1 MLAKV
6 ISGAV
11 LGVDAYLVE
20 VEVDLSAGLP
30 GFTTVGL
37 PDNAVK
43 ESKDRVKAAL
53 KNSGYPYPA
62 KRITVNLAPAD
73 VRKEGSAF
81 DLPVAMGLLAA
92 SGMVPAEDLGNYL
105 LLGELSLDGRLKP
118 VRGVLPIA
126 LAARDNGLAGLIVPQ
141 ENGQEAALVEGLT
154 VLVAEQLPEVVE
166 HFSGGALLPQVT
178 VDLDELFR
186 PPEDDLLDMADVRG
200 QEHVKRALEIA
211 AAGSHN
217 LLMIGPPG
225 AGKTMIARRMP
236 SILPPMTF
244 NEAIETTKVYSVA
257 GLLFDQASLLVT
269 RPFRHPHHTTS
280 EPGLVGGG
288 AIPRPAEVSLAH
300 NGVLFLDELPEFNKP
315 ALENLRQPLEDG
327 EVTIARAAM
336 TVRFPA
342 RFMLVAAMNPCP
354 CGYYGDLGRNCTCT
368 DMMVHRYR
376 SKISGP
382 LLDRIDLH
390 IEVPPVNY
398 RELTSLGGERS
409 KAIRE
414 RVMAARQIQ
423 ADRFRDYP
431 SIYANGQMTARL
443 IEEFCPISDEGHD
456 LLAAAVDRL
465 GLSARAVS
473 RIRKIARTIA
483 DLEGAADIS
492 VTHLS
497 EAIGYRSLDRPLF

>member
-6 ISGAV
+6 TAGAV

-20 VEVDLSAGLP
+20 VEVDISPGLP

-37 PDNAVK
+37 PEGAVK

-92 SGMVPAEDLGNYL
+92 SGLVPQDGLGDYL
-105 LLGELSLDGRLKP
+105 MAGELSLDGRLKA
-118 VRGVLPIA
+118 VRGVLPLA
-126 LAARDNGLAGLIVPQ
+126 LAARDNELAGLIVPR
-141 ENGQEAALVEGLT
+141 ENAEEAALVEGLT
-154 VLVAEQLPEVVE
+154 VLTGDFLPEVVE
-166 HFSGGALLPQVT
+166 HFHGSGGLDRVR
-178 VDLDELFR
+178 VDLAALFDR
-186 PPEDDLLDMADVRG
+186 PRDDFLDLADVRG

-225 AGKTMIARRMP
+225 AGKTMLARRLP

-244 NEAIETTKVYSVA
+244 EEALETTKVFSVA
-257 GLLFDQASLLVT
+257 GLLTDRGVMVT
-269 RPFRHPHHTTS
+269 DRPFRHPHHTTS

-336 TVRFPA
+336 TVKFPA

-354 CGYYGDLGRNCTCT
+354 CGYFGDAGRQCTCT
-368 DMMVHRYR
+368 DLQVHRYR

-390 IEVPPVNY
+390 LEVPPVNY
-398 RELTSLGGERS
+398 RELTGAGGESSAAVRD
-409 KAIRE
+409 
-414 RVMAARQIQ
+414 RVMAAREVQ
-423 ADRFRDYP
+423 AARFAGYDVH
-431 SIYANGQMTARL
+431 ANGQMTARL
-443 IEEFCPISDEGHD
+443 IERHCPVSDEGHD
-456 LLAAAVDRL
+456 LLARAVDRL

>member
-6 ISGAV
+6 TAGAV

-20 VEVDLSAGLP
+20 VEVDISAGLP

-37 PDNAVK
+37 PEGAVK

-92 SGMVPAEDLGNYL
+92 SGLVDQDSLRDHLMV
-105 LLGELSLDGRLKP
+105 GELSLDGRLKA
-118 VRGVLPIA
+118 VRGVLPLA
-126 LAARDNGLAGLIVPQ
+126 LAARDNELAGLIVPR
-141 ENGQEAALVEGLT
+141 ENGEEAALVEGLT
-154 VLVAEQLPEVVE
+154 VLTADYLPEVVE
-166 HFSGGALLPQVT
+166 HFNGSGRLDEVR
-178 VDLDELFR
+178 VDLAALFDR
-186 PPEDDLLDMADVRG
+186 PRDDLLDLADVRG

-225 AGKTMIARRMP
+225 AGKTMLARRLP

-244 NEAIETTKVYSVA
+244 EEALETTKIYSVA
-257 GLLFDQASLLVT
+257 GLLSDRGVLVT
-269 RPFRHPHHTTS
+269 ERPFRHPHHTTS

-336 TVRFPA
+336 TVKFPA

-354 CGYYGDLGRNCTCT
+354 CGYFGDAGRRCTCT
-368 DMMVHRYR
+368 DLQVHRYR

-390 IEVPPVNY
+390 LEVPPVNY
-398 RELTSLGGERS
+398 REMTGAGGETSAVVR
-409 KAIRE
+409 A
-414 RVMAARQIQ
+414 RVMAAREVQ
-423 ADRFRDYP
+423 AARFSGYNV
-431 SIYANGQMTARL
+431 YANGQMTARL
-443 IEEFCPISDEGHD
+443 IERYCPISDEGHD
-456 LLAAAVDRL
+456 LLARAVDRL

-492 VTHLS
+492 VSHLS